1 MSPCSVSSRR
11 IVMVAFPGANAVDV
25 IGPLEVFS
33 VAAALRPHE
42 AGEAPAYTTEGVAT
56 TAGAGRPPARGGP
69 GASPSPRAP
78 RRPGGTPLLARPAGG
93 GPPPPRPPPP
103 PGPPPPRPP
112 P

>member
-42 AGEAPAYTTEGVAT
+42 AGEAPAYTSQGVPT
-56 TAGAGRPPARGGP
+56 TAGG
-69 GASPSPRAP
+69 
-78 RRPGGTPLLARPAGG
+78 GGTPGRVRAGATARPGAAARAGRAALPPPRRR
-93 GPPPPRPPPP
+93 GPPPLPTP
-103 PGPPPPRPP
+103 
-112 P
+112 